1 MYNKLRFSVV
11 RRRLVSA
18 KHTLTSKSVPSHP
31 ADKVN
36 ANAFGFP
43 RHEFTPRP
51 PSLPRRLCSA
61 IAFEQCRGYPLT
73 NLNGTRLFSTR
84 TGSLNPPVHDVESRR
99 APDPYV
105 ATEIALDA
113 VVKIFTVSCSPNY
126 FLPWQ
131 NKPQREVT
139 GSGEFGFWFMLFLCF
154 SHRVRVEE
162 GVAFWSVCM
171 ELIKCCWNIIYSVN
185 MPAAEIDIINKL

>member
-11 RRRLVSA
+11 RRRLSLA
-18 KHTLTSKSVPSHP
+18 RHTLTSKSVPSHP
-31 ADKVN
+31 AARLDKVTAN
-36 ANAFGFP
+36 ANGFA
-43 RHEFTPRP
+43 RHELTPRP
-51 PSLPRRLCSA
+51 PSLLVIPRGRLCSA
-61 IAFEQCRGYPLT
+61 IAFEQSRGFSLT

-84 TGSLNPPVHDVESRR
+84 TGGQNPPAHDVEGRR

-139 GSGEFGFWFMLFLCF
+139 GSGELFVLWFLVHAMSFLQ
-154 SHRVRVEE
+154 
-162 GVAFWSVCM
+162 
-171 ELIKCCWNIIYSVN
+171 
-185 MPAAEIDIINKL
+185 P

>member
-11 RRRLVSA
+11 RRRLCSA
-18 KHTLTSKSVPSHP
+18 KHTLTSKSVRSHP
-31 ADKVN
+31 AARPDKVTAN
-36 ANAFGFP
+36 ANGFARYEVLP
-43 RHEFTPRP
+43 IP
-51 PSLPRRLCSA
+51 PSLPFIPRRYLCPA
-61 IAFEQCRGYPLT
+61 IAFEQSRGCSLT
-73 NLNGTRLFSTR
+73 NVNGLRLFSTR
-84 TGSLNPPVHDVESRR
+84 TGGHNPPAHDVESRR

-139 GSGEFGFWFMLFLCF
+139 GSGELFVLWC
-154 SHRVRVEE
+154 
-162 GVAFWSVCM
+162 
-171 ELIKCCWNIIYSVN
+171 LIHSCYVFPSAIG
-185 MPAAEIDIINKL
+185 LG